1 MSRDASARP
10 ARLLLRE
17 EEPRPTFRR
26 ERSALKRGIW
36 PVAGCDEA
44 GRGPL
49 AGPVVAAAVILPR
62 RCRALVGLRDSKR
75 LNEGQRERF
84 YELIRDVAFGFGV
97 GIVDA
102 KIIDA
107 VNIRQAARRAMEQA
121 LLQICPPPD
130 FLILDAI
137 RLPNVAIEQ
146 RMVIKGDGLCV
157 SIAAASILAKVTRDR
172 LMVEAHRRFP
182 QYGFL
187 GHKGYG
193 TAEHLRSLR
202 RYGPCSL
209 HRRSFLPIR
218 KVLER

>member
-1 MSRDASARP
+1 LTPDEVFECEAWTRG
-10 ARLLLRE
+10 
-17 EEPRPTFRR
+17 FRR
-26 ERSALKRGIW
+26 I
-36 PVAGCDEA
+36 AGLDEV
-44 GRGPL
+44 GCGPL

-172 LMVEAHRRFP
+172 LMVEAHWRFP

>member
-1 MSRDASARP
+1 MPLTPDEVFECEAWTRG
-10 ARLLLRE
+10 
-17 EEPRPTFRR
+17 FRR
-26 ERSALKRGIW
+26 I
-36 PVAGCDEA
+36 AGLDEV
-44 GRGPL
+44 GCGPL

-218 KVLER
+218 KALER

>member
-1 MSRDASARP
+1 VPLTPDEVFECEAWTRG
-10 ARLLLRE
+10 
-17 EEPRPTFRR
+17 FRR
-26 ERSALKRGIW
+26 I
-36 PVAGCDEA
+36 AGLDEV
-44 GRGPL
+44 GCGPL

-193 TAEHLRSLR
+193 TAEHLRSLL

>member
-1 MSRDASARP
+1 MPLTPDEVFECEAWTRG
-10 ARLLLRE
+10 
-17 EEPRPTFRR
+17 FRR
-26 ERSALKRGIW
+26 I
-36 PVAGCDEA
+36 AGLDEV
-44 GRGPL
+44 GCGPL

-121 LLQICPPPD
+121 LLQISPPPD

-157 SIAAASILAKVTRDR
+157 SIAAASIIAKVTRDR
-172 LMVEAHRRFP
+172 IMADYALEYP
-182 QYGFL
+182 GYGWERNR
-187 GHKGYG
+187 GYG
-193 TAEHLRSLR
+193 TPEHWRALHAL
-202 RYGPCSL
+202 GPTPL
-209 HRRSFLPIR
+209 HRPRN
-218 KVLER
+218 

>member
-1 MSRDASARP
+1 MPLTPDEVFECEAWTRG
-10 ARLLLRE
+10 
-17 EEPRPTFRR
+17 FRR
-26 ERSALKRGIW
+26 I
-36 PVAGCDEA
+36 AGLDEV
-44 GRGPL
+44 GCGPL

-75 LNEGQRERF
+75 LNERQRERF

-146 RMVIKGDGLCV
+146 RMVIKGDGLSLSV
-157 SIAAASILAKVTRDR
+157 AAASVLAKVTRDR

>member
-1 MSRDASARP
+1 MPLTPDEVFECEAWTRG
-10 ARLLLRE
+10 
-17 EEPRPTFRR
+17 FRR
-26 ERSALKRGIW
+26 I
-36 PVAGCDEA
+36 AGLDEV
-44 GRGPL
+44 GCGPL

-121 LLQICPPPD
+121 LLQICPSPD

-182 QYGFL
+182 QYGFQ

-209 HRRSFLPIR
+209 HRQSFLPIR

>member
-1 MSRDASARP
+1 MPLTPDEIFECEAWTRG
-10 ARLLLRE
+10 
-17 EEPRPTFRR
+17 FRR
-26 ERSALKRGIW
+26 I
-36 PVAGCDEA
+36 AGLDEV
-44 GRGPL
+44 GCGPL

-121 LLQICPPPD
+121 LLQISPPPD

-218 KVLER
+218 KVLDR

>member
-1 MSRDASARP
+1 MPLTPDEVFECEAWTRG
-10 ARLLLRE
+10 
-17 EEPRPTFRR
+17 FRR
-26 ERSALKRGIW
+26 I
-36 PVAGCDEA
+36 AGLDEV
-44 GRGPL
+44 GCGPL

-121 LLQICPPPD
+121 LLQISPPPD

>member
-1 MSRDASARP
+1 MPLTPDEVFECEAWTRG
-10 ARLLLRE
+10 
-17 EEPRPTFRR
+17 FRR
-26 ERSALKRGIW
+26 I
-36 PVAGCDEA
+36 AGLDEV
-44 GRGPL
+44 GCGPL

-62 RCRALVGLRDSKR
+62 HCRALVGLRDSKR

-121 LLQICPPPD
+121 LLQICPSPD

-218 KVLER
+218 KALER

>member
-1 MSRDASARP
+1 VPLTPDEVFECEAWTRG
-10 ARLLLRE
+10 
-17 EEPRPTFRR
+17 FRR
-26 ERSALKRGIW
+26 I
-36 PVAGCDEA
+36 AGLDEV
-44 GRGPL
+44 GCGPL

-97 GIVDA
+97 GIIDA

-121 LLQICPPPD
+121 LLQICPSPD

-146 RMVIKGDGLCV
+146 RMVIKGDGLCMSV
-157 SIAAASILAKVTRDR
+157 AAASILAKVTRDR

>member
-1 MSRDASARP
+1 LTPDEVFECEAWTRG
-10 ARLLLRE
+10 
-17 EEPRPTFRR
+17 FRR
-26 ERSALKRGIW
+26 I
-36 PVAGCDEA
+36 AGLDEV
-44 GRGPL
+44 GCGPL

-121 LLQICPPPD
+121 LRQICPSPD

-146 RMVIKGDGLCV
+146 RMVIKGDGLCL
-157 SIAAASILAKVTRDR
+157 SIAAASVLAKVTRDR

>member
-1 MSRDASARP
+1 LTPDEVFECEAWTRG
-10 ARLLLRE
+10 
-17 EEPRPTFRR
+17 FRR
-26 ERSALKRGIW
+26 I
-36 PVAGCDEA
+36 AGLDEV
-44 GRGPL
+44 GCGPL

-75 LNEGQRERF
+75 LNERQRERF

>member
-1 MSRDASARP
+1 VPLTPDEVFECEAWTRG
-10 ARLLLRE
+10 
-17 EEPRPTFRR
+17 FRR
-26 ERSALKRGIW
+26 I
-36 PVAGCDEA
+36 AGLDEV
-44 GRGPL
+44 GCGPL

-75 LNEGQRERF
+75 LNERQRERF

>member
-1 MSRDASARP
+1 LTPDEVFECEAWTRG
-10 ARLLLRE
+10 
-17 EEPRPTFRR
+17 FRR
-26 ERSALKRGIW
+26 I
-36 PVAGCDEA
+36 AGLDEV
-44 GRGPL
+44 GCGPL

-75 LNEGQRERF
+75 LNERQRERF

-121 LLQICPPPD
+121 LLQICPSPD

-146 RMVIKGDGLCV
+146 RMVIKGDGLCLSV
-157 SIAAASILAKVTRDR
+157 AAASVLAKVTRDR

-218 KVLER
+218 KILER

>member
-1 MSRDASARP
+1 VPLTPDEVFECEAWTRG
-10 ARLLLRE
+10 
-17 EEPRPTFRR
+17 FRR
-26 ERSALKRGIW
+26 I
-36 PVAGCDEA
+36 AGLDEV
-44 GRGPL
+44 GCGPL

>member
-1 MSRDASARP
+1 MPLTPDEVFECEAWTRG
-10 ARLLLRE
+10 
-17 EEPRPTFRR
+17 FRR
-26 ERSALKRGIW
+26 I
-36 PVAGCDEA
+36 AGLDEV
-44 GRGPL
+44 GCGPL

-84 YELIRDVAFGFGV
+84 YEVIRDVAFGFGG

>member
-1 MSRDASARP
+1 MPLTPDEVFECEAWTRG
-10 ARLLLRE
+10 
-17 EEPRPTFRR
+17 FRR
-26 ERSALKRGIW
+26 I
-36 PVAGCDEA
+36 AGLDEV
-44 GRGPL
+44 GCGPL

-75 LNEGQRERF
+75 LNQGQRERF

-121 LLQICPPPD
+121 LLQISPPPD

-172 LMVEAHRRFP
+172 LMVEAHQRFP
-182 QYGFL
+182 EYGFQ

-218 KVLER
+218 KVLDR

>member
-1 MSRDASARP
+1 MPLTPDEVFECEAWTRG
-10 ARLLLRE
+10 
-17 EEPRPTFRR
+17 FRR
-26 ERSALKRGIW
+26 I
-36 PVAGCDEA
+36 AGLDEV
-44 GRGPL
+44 GCGPL

>member
-1 MSRDASARP
+1 LTPDEVFECEAWTRG
-10 ARLLLRE
+10 
-17 EEPRPTFRR
+17 FRR
-26 ERSALKRGIW
+26 I
-36 PVAGCDEA
+36 AGLDEV
-44 GRGPL
+44 GCGPL

>member
-1 MSRDASARP
+1 VPLTPDEVFECEAWTRG
-10 ARLLLRE
+10 
-17 EEPRPTFRR
+17 FRR
-26 ERSALKRGIW
+26 I
-36 PVAGCDEA
+36 AGLDEV
-44 GRGPL
+44 GCGPL

-182 QYGFL
+182 QYGFQ

>member
-1 MSRDASARP
+1 MPLTPDEVFECEAWTRG
-10 ARLLLRE
+10 
-17 EEPRPTFRR
+17 FRR
-26 ERSALKRGIW
+26 I
-36 PVAGCDEA
+36 AGLDEV
-44 GRGPL
+44 GCGPL

-182 QYGFL
+182 QYGFQ

>member
-1 MSRDASARP
+1 VPLTPDEVFECEAWTRG
-10 ARLLLRE
+10 
-17 EEPRPTFRR
+17 FRR
-26 ERSALKRGIW
+26 I
-36 PVAGCDEA
+36 AGLDEV
-44 GRGPL
+44 GCGPL

-121 LLQICPPPD
+121 LLQICPSPD

>member
-1 MSRDASARP
+1 VPLTPDEVFECEAWTRG
-10 ARLLLRE
+10 
-17 EEPRPTFRR
+17 FRR
-26 ERSALKRGIW
+26 I
-36 PVAGCDEA
+36 AGLDEV
-44 GRGPL
+44 GCGPL

-84 YELIRDVAFGFGV
+84 YEVIRDVAFGFGV

-121 LLQICPPPD
+121 LLQICPSPD

-146 RMVIKGDGLCV
+146 RMVIKGDGLCLSV
-157 SIAAASILAKVTRDR
+157 AAASVLAKVTRDR

>member
-1 MSRDASARP
+1 MPLTPDEIFECEAWTRG
-10 ARLLLRE
+10 
-17 EEPRPTFRR
+17 FRR
-26 ERSALKRGIW
+26 I
-36 PVAGCDEA
+36 AGLDEV
-44 GRGPL
+44 GCGPL

-62 RCRALVGLRDSKR
+62 RCRALIGLRDSKR
-75 LNEGQRERF
+75 LNEKQRENF

-121 LLQICPPPD
+121 LRQLSPPPD

-137 RLPNVAIEQ
+137 RLPNVTIEQ
-146 RMVIKGDGLCV
+146 RMVIKGDGLCM
-157 SIAAASILAKVTRDR
+157 SIAAASVLAKVTRDR

-182 QYGFL
+182 EYGFQA
-187 GHKGYG
+187 HKGYG
-193 TAEHLRSLR
+193 TAEHLRCLR
-202 RYGPCSL
+202 RFGPCAL
-209 HRRSFLPIR
+209 HRRSFMPIR

>member
-1 MSRDASARP
+1 MPLTPDEIFECEAWTRG
-10 ARLLLRE
+10 
-17 EEPRPTFRR
+17 FRR
-26 ERSALKRGIW
+26 I
-36 PVAGCDEA
+36 AGLDEV
-44 GRGPL
+44 GCGPL

-62 RCRALVGLRDSKR
+62 RCRALLGLRDSKR

>member
-1 MSRDASARP
+1 VPLTPDEVFECEAWTRG
-10 ARLLLRE
+10 
-17 EEPRPTFRR
+17 FRR
-26 ERSALKRGIW
+26 I
-36 PVAGCDEA
+36 AGLDEV
-44 GRGPL
+44 GCGPL

-75 LNEGQRERF
+75 LNERQRERF

-121 LLQICPPPD
+121 LLQICPSPD

-146 RMVIKGDGLCV
+146 RMVIKGDGLCLSV
-157 SIAAASILAKVTRDR
+157 AAASVLAKVTRDR

-218 KVLER
+218 KILER

>member
-1 MSRDASARP
+1 MPLTPDEVFECEAWTRG
-10 ARLLLRE
+10 
-17 EEPRPTFRR
+17 FRR
-26 ERSALKRGIW
+26 I
-36 PVAGCDEA
+36 AGLDEV
-44 GRGPL
+44 GCGPL

-62 RCRALVGLRDSKR
+62 RCRALLGLRDSKR

>member
-1 MSRDASARP
+1 MPLTPDEVFEYEAWTRG
-10 ARLLLRE
+10 
-17 EEPRPTFRR
+17 FRR
-26 ERSALKRGIW
+26 I
-36 PVAGCDEA
+36 AGLDEV
-44 GRGPL
+44 GCGPL